1 MQALSWK
8 NGENMPANRDYE
20 VYHQVWESW
29 RVPLYHSHDHYEFY
43 FFIKGSIK
51 IAIEDS
57 VFDVVPYDMFIYP
70 PGYMHS
76 ILPLDTKVQSQYER
90 AYFYVSVNFLRRMS
104 DTDYNL
110 MDCINQA
117 VEQKHFHYSLRKDV
131 FYNLL
136 SQMDVIISNA
146 DDTHPAVQMMNR
158 CRMNIL
164 LASCCQQ
171 LTESKP
177 VPGVQ
182 SIARIGQIINYINVH
197 LSDPL
202 TLEALSE
209 QFFISKYHLM
219 HEFKGYTN
227 ITVHQYILAKRI
239 CAAQLLLQEGVSARE
254 AAQRSGF
261 ADYTVFYRA
270 FRNKVNMSP
279 QAYAAIMKSAQR

>member
-8 NGENMPANRDYE
+8 NAENMPANREYE
-20 VYHQVWESW
+20 VYHQLSENW
-29 RVPLYHSHDHYEFY
+29 RVPLFHSHDHYEFF
-43 FFIKGSIK
+43 FFIRGSIK

-57 VFDVVPYDMFIYP
+57 IFDVAPYDMFIYP

-76 ILPLDTKVQSQYER
+76 NLPQDARVPYER
-90 AYFYVSVNFLRRMS
+90 AYFYVSVNTLRKMS
-104 DTDYNL
+104 DADYNL
-110 MDCINQA
+110 MACVSQA
-117 VEQKHFHYSLRKDV
+117 IEQRRFRHPLRKDV

-158 CRMNIL
+158 CRINIL
-164 LASCCQQ
+164 LASCCQH
-171 LTESKP
+171 LTESTHA
-177 VPGVQ
+177 PGVQ
-182 SIARIGQIINYINVH
+182 SNARTGQIIHYINVH

-202 TLEALSE
+202 TMEALSE

-219 HEFKGYTN
+219 HEFKSYTN
-227 ITVHQYILAKRI
+227 TTIHQYILAKRI
-239 CAAQLLLQEGVSARE
+239 SAAQLLLQEGVSARE